1 MTNNNDKTEQLFR
14 ILIQLTARQSVPES
28 TLRGVVGTGDKQR
41 LAYNLADGTGS
52 QRELARAAQI
62 DEGNFSRTVGRWLEE
77 GVLFKLGEGREAR
90 LLHLYPLAAVG
101 KAKLTKPTD

>member
-1 MTNNNDKTEQLFR
+1 MTDNNCSTEELLR
-14 ILIQLTARQSVPES
+14 ILIHLTARQSVPEA

-41 LAYNLADGTGS
+41 LAYNLADGTKS
-52 QRELARAAQI
+52 QREIAKAAKI

-90 LLHLYPLAAVG
+90 VLHLYPLAAVG
-101 KAKLTKPTD
+101 KAQPRKPTG